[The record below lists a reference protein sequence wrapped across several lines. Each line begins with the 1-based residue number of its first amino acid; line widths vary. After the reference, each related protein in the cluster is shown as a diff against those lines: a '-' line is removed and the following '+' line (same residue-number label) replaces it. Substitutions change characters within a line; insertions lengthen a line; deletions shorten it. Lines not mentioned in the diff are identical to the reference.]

1 VSSSNRV
8 APVHSLQAD
17 VDSNRQKTLDGVS
30 TVVVKLGTQLLSGKL
45 GQLDAAFV
53 ADIARQVAEMRARKL
68 TVTLVSSGAIACGMS
83 ELGLHK
89 RPTDLAKLQA
99 AAAVGQ
105 QRLMDY
111 WRLAFAAHRLPVA
124 QILVTRQDID
134 HRQRFLNLRNTLLAT
149 HKLGAIPVINENDTV
164 STDEIT
170 FGDNDILAA
179 SVAHAL
185 RADLLVLLT
194 IVDGLLDGGG
204 KSVRSVQSIDEARK
218 LVRAEKSAVGK
229 GGMNSK
235 LIAGKMMTDSGQ
247 AMVVAD
253 GRAGNV
259 LLRLAAEEI
268 GTLFQPT
275 PAARRKRRPK

>member
-1 VSSSNRV
+1 VNSVR
-8 APVHSLQAD
+8 
-17 VDSNRQKTLDGVS
+17 RKTLSGVS
-30 TVVVKLGTQLLSGKL
+30 TVVVKLGTQLLSGTR
-45 GQLDAAFV
+45 GQLDARFISH
-53 ADIARQVAEMRARKL
+53 IARQIAEIGSRGL

-111 WRLAFAAHRLPVA
+111 WRRAFAAHRLPVA

-134 HRQRFLNLRNTLLAT
+134 HRERFVNLRNTLLAA
-149 HKLGAIPVINENDTV
+149 HKLGAIPIINENDTV

-185 RADLLVLLT
+185 HADLLVLLT
-194 IVDGLLDGGG
+194 VVDGLLDGGG
-204 KSVRSVQSIDEARK
+204 RPVRSVARIEQARK

-235 LIAGKMMTDSGQ
+235 LIAAKMVTDSGQ
-247 AMVVAD
+247 AMIVAG
-253 GRAGNV
+253 GRTKNV
-259 LLRLAAEEI
+259 LLRLLAAEEI
-268 GTLFQPT
+268 GTLFL
-275 PAARRKRRPK
+275 PARSGYKRRKRP